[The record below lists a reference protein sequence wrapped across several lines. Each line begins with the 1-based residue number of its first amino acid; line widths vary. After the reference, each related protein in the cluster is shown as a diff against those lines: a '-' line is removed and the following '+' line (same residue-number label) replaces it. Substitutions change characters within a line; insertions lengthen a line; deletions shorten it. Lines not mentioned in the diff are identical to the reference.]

1 MITQVSTRPGGEREG
16 WRGTRDRALRL
27 AHGKALRCGVA
38 AGLSL
43 ATAGSL
49 ATWGGTAGA
58 APKPTM
64 HQVQKMVNKLTAEEN
79 VAVQMYDQSAEQLAN
94 ARQRLNLVN
103 REVKAD
109 QAKFSA
115 MRDQIATIASTAFE
129 NGTMSSMGALLTSNN
144 PQAVLDQASVLLQ
157 LSNDRSAQ
165 IKQFIATAAQL
176 ASAQRMARRT
186 EQGIASLEAQ
196 RLARKKSIG
205 RTLDKQ
211 KAILAT
217 LTAAQQAQVTS
228 TSLGAGGSTTATD
241 PVPVNSAAGKAV
253 AYAYSKLGDPY
264 VYGATGPNSFD
275 CSGLV
280 QAAWAAA
287 GVSIPRTTYEQ
298 VAALPAVSTS
308 NLQPGDLLFFAGDSH
323 VGMYVGGNELIDAP
337 QTGLTVEKVPLS
349 GWYSANLDSAAR
361 P

>member
-1 MITQVSTRPGGEREG
+1 M
-16 WRGTRDRALRL
+16 RL

-38 AGLSL
+38 AGVSL
-43 ATAGSL
+43 ATAGGL
-49 ATWGGTAGA
+49 AMMASTAGA

-79 VAVQMYDQSAEQLAN
+79 VAVQMYDQSAEQLTSAK
-94 ARQRLNLVN
+94 QRLNLVD
-103 REVKAD
+103 REVRTD

-115 MRDQIATIASTAFE
+115 MRIQIATIASTAFE
-129 NGTMSSMGALLTSNN
+129 NGTMSSVGALLTSDD
-144 PQAVLDQASVLLQ
+144 PQAVLNQASVLLQ
-157 LSNDRSAQ
+157 LSSDRSAQ

-176 ASAQRMARRT
+176 TSAQQMARRT
-186 EQGIASLEAQ
+186 EQGIATLESQ
-196 RLARKKSIG
+196 RLGRKKSIG
-205 RTLDKQ
+205 ATLDKQ

-217 LTAAQQAQVTS
+217 LTAAQQQQVTS
-228 TSLGAGGSTTATD
+228 SSLGGQGTTTATD
-241 PVPVNSAAGKAV
+241 PVPVSGAAGQAV

-264 VYGATGPNSFD
+264 VYGATGPSSFD

-280 QAAWAAA
+280 QAAWASA

-298 VAALPAVSTS
+298 VAALPAVST
-308 NLQPGDLLFFAGDSH
+308 NDLQPGDLLFFAGDSH
-323 VGMYVGGNELIDAP
+323 VGMYVGGGFLIDAP
-337 QTGLTVEKVPLS
+337 QTGQDVEKVALA